1 MRLTIAIVIA
11 YIMDLII
18 GDPRWM
24 PHPVVYIGKLIAALE
39 KQIRKTVKSD
49 KSGGLLLVVLV
60 LLITGAVTY
69 SIIFLAYK
77 ASLYLG
83 LLVETLLMYQIF
95 ATKSLKTES
104 MKVHDALED
113 SLGEGRMAVSYIV
126 GRDTSELNE
135 KEVIKATVETVAEN
149 TTDGVIAPIMFCAI
163 GGAGLGMIYKAINT
177 MDSMVGYKNE
187 KYINFGTVAAKLDDV
202 ANYLSAR
209 ISAVIMMLA
218 AGMGNMDWKNAI
230 KIFKRDRYNHK
241 SPNSAQT
248 EAVCA
253 GALGIQLAGDA
264 YYFGKLNEEAT
275 IGDKT
280 REIEKNDIKKSIKL
294 MYISSGIALAI
305 CVAIR
310 LTIFI

>member
-39 KQIRKTVKSD
+39 KQIRKTIKSD
-49 KSGGLLLVVLV
+49 KSGGLLLVILV

-202 ANYLSAR
+202 ANYLPAR

-264 YYFGKLNEEAT
+264 YYFGKLNEKAT

>member
-264 YYFGKLNEEAT
+264 YYFGKLNEKAT

>member
-1 MRLTIAIVIA
+1 
-11 YIMDLII
+11 
-18 GDPRWM
+18 
-24 PHPVVYIGKLIAALE
+24 
-39 KQIRKTVKSD
+39 
-49 KSGGLLLVVLV
+49 
-60 LLITGAVTY
+60 
-69 SIIFLAYK
+69 
-77 ASLYLG
+77 
-83 LLVETLLMYQIF
+83 MYQIF

-264 YYFGKLNEEAT
+264 YYFGKLNEKAT

>member
-202 ANYLSAR
+202 ANYLPAR

-264 YYFGKLNEEAT
+264 YYFGKLNEKAT